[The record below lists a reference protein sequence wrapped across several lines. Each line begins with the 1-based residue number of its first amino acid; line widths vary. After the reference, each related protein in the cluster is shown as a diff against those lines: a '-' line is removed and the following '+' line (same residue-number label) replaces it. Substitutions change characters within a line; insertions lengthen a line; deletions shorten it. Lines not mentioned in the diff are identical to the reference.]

1 MIVLSKENST
11 SKSECFACKILDALL
26 NGIFIYDVRFHEHVY
41 INEQF
46 TNITGY
52 TIDDLEDM
60 GFSIF
65 EKLVHPDD
73 LGRFLKIW
81 DRIIG
86 GDEEMAEIECRLKT
100 KDGRWIWGL
109 SRKTVLSFS
118 PDGSVSQIIGSFLDI
133 TNRKQ
138 AEERLRQQEAGFH
151 QLADAMP
158 QLVWTAGPD
167 GKVKY
172 YNVRYKEYSGISQNS
187 DGTYDTSPVLH
198 EDDMDSTHEAWR
210 RAVRTGE
217 NYQMEHRIRRVDG
230 KYYWHLSRATPIRDR
245 QGDIVKWL
253 GTATDIEHF
262 KRTEAE
268 LMELSESLEQKVDE
282 RTKLAEQRSR
292 RLQALAVDLIE
303 AEERERR
310 RVSEL
315 LHEDLQQMLAS
326 ALMQL
331 QSFQGRD
338 LRPVKANV
346 ERLIE
351 ESIGKSRRLSHEL
364 SPPMLRYLGLT
375 AALESLA
382 SQMGEQF
389 GLKVELH
396 ASAERQFEFEPL
408 KVFLYRTARELLFNV
423 VRHSGAKT
431 ARVELSS
438 GKDHVRL
445 VVGDEGRGFDPAILK
460 SNAFKA
466 GLGLVSIRE
475 RANYL
480 GGDLKVESTPG
491 QGGRVIL
498 TIPMGVGNNAEA
510 RLLDPAT
517 DRAPVATVLESGGAK
532 NIRVLFVDDHK
543 VMRQGLVKLI
553 SAQPDIEAVGEAAN
567 GREAVEQALLLKP
580 DVILMDVSM
589 PEMDGIE
596 ATKRIKEKMPEVRVI
611 GLSMYEDDP
620 IADSMTKAGAESFLS
635 KTASPARLLEAIY
648 GLEREGQGQEK
659 DAE

>member
-1 MIVLSKENST
+1 MALKKENPNIEQ
-11 SKSECFACKILDALL
+11 ECFAYKILDSLL
-26 NGIFIYDVRFHEHVY
+26 NGIFIYDVKFRQHVY
-41 INEQF
+41 INGQF
-46 TNITGY
+46 TKITGY
-52 TIDDLEDM
+52 TLDDLDETNA
-60 GFSIF
+60 SIF
-65 EKLVHPDD
+65 EELVHPDD
-73 LGRFLKIW
+73 LERFFETR
-81 DRIIG
+81 DGIIRCER
-86 GDEEMAEIECRLKT
+86 DMAEIEYRLKT
-100 KDGRWIWGL
+100 KDGRWIWCL
-109 SRKTVLSFS
+109 SRKSVFARSL
-118 PDGSVSQIIGSFLDI
+118 DGTVSQIVGSFLEI
-133 TNRKQ
+133 TDRKV

-172 YNVRYKEYSGISQNS
+172 YNVRYKDYSGIAQNP
-187 DGTYDTSPVLH
+187 DGTYDSSPVLH
-198 EDDMDSTHEAWR
+198 EDDRESTHESWL

-230 KYYWHLSRATPIRDR
+230 HYYWHLSRATPIRNDD
-245 QGDIVKWL
+245 GNIVKWL

-262 KRTEAE
+262 KRTERE
-268 LMELSESLEQKVDE
+268 LLELSESLEQKVEE
-282 RTKLAEQRSR
+282 RTKLAEQRSK

-326 ALMQL
+326 ALMHL
-331 QSFQGRD
+331 QSFLD
-338 LRPVKANV
+338 KESRPVRANV

-351 ESIGKSRRLSHEL
+351 ESIAKSRRLSHEL
-364 SPPMLRYLGLT
+364 SPPMLRHLGLT

-382 SQMGEQF
+382 LQMGEQF
-389 GLKVELH
+389 GLRVELR

-408 KVFLYRTARELLFNV
+408 KVFLYRAARELLFNV
-423 VRHSGAKT
+423 VKHAGVKS

-438 GKDHVRL
+438 GKDQILLAVSDR
-445 VVGDEGRGFDPAILK
+445 GRGFDPDLSGVGAA
-460 SNAFKA
+460 ST

-480 GGDLKVESTPG
+480 GGDLKIESAPG
-491 QGGRVIL
+491 RGGRMTL
-498 TIPMGVGNNAEA
+498 AIPLGVANNAEPKRTGTA
-510 RLLDPAT
+510 NDNS
-517 DRAPVATVLESGGAK
+517 PVSPVTEGAGAAK

-543 VMRQGLVKLI
+543 VMRQGLIKLI
-553 SAQPDIEAVGEAAN
+553 SAQPDIETAGEAAN

-589 PEMDGIE
+589 PEMDGLE
-596 ATKRIKEKMPEVRVI
+596 ATRRIREKLPEVRVI

-620 IADSMTKAGAESFLS
+620 IADSMKKAGAESFLS

-648 GLEREGQGQEK
+648 GLRREG
-659 DAE
+659 